1 MMAMSGRAPVYN
13 VHLFELQ
20 SRLVFCFLDPTAYMQ
35 FFNAPGL
42 DYVLCVVGVGGT
54 QIIVVSA
61 FFDYQ
66 ADQTAFCLGLK
77 FA

>member
-1 MMAMSGRAPVYN
+1 
-13 VHLFELQ
+13 
-20 SRLVFCFLDPTAYMQ
+20 MQ